1 MTECFLIETAPVKGM
16 RDNHH
21 IEQLTEHT
29 QEFGLKE
36 RGKNDNSLRIGIGSD
51 HQML

>member
-1 MTECFLIETAPVKGM
+1 MTKCLDETAPVENK

-21 IEQLTEHT
+21 IVQFTEYT

-36 RGKNDNSLRIGIGSD
+36 RGKND
-51 HQML
+51 